1 MKQKKMICI
10 IGLGQF
16 GTELAREL
24 AKTCE
29 VLALDKDEELVYA
42 LADVVQRALVLDARD
57 FNSLR
62 SVVTPDFDEAIV
74 SLGESLESS
83 ILCTLHLHKI
93 GVPMI
98 RAKATTEDH
107 AAILRSVGA
116 KEVIFPER
124 ETARRLAAQM
134 IHPNLLEFI
143 PLEADYR
150 VMDVAPPDAFYGHS
164 LLELDLRK
172 RFGVF
177 VIAIKELVPE
187 RFVFLPDPGFVVK
200 PSDILVMIGRE
211 EELTR
216 IREGAVTLPWVK
228 KGGRT

>member
-1 MKQKKMICI
+1 MKNKKMICV

-16 GTELAREL
+16 GSELAREL

-29 VLALDKDEELVYA
+29 VLALDRDEELAYA

-57 FNSLR
+57 FASLR

-83 ILCTLHLHKI
+83 ILCTLHLKKI

-107 AAILRSVGA
+107 AAILRSLGA
-116 KEVIFPER
+116 QEVIFPER
-124 ETARRLAAQM
+124 ETARRLAAQI

-143 PLEADYR
+143 PLEANYR
-150 VMDVAPPDAFYGHS
+150 VMDVAPPDAFYGRS

-172 RFGVF
+172 RYGVF

-187 RFVFLPDPGFVVK
+187 RFIFLPDPDFVIK

-211 EELTR
+211 EALSR
-216 IREGAVTLPWVK
+216 IQEGGLAGVAAWK
-228 KGGRT
+228 SSRS